1 MPQIFSD
8 MVLFPM
14 PSCTRIKPRLARELS
29 HLFETFDDKVKDTR
43 DDAGVGYSTPIAD
56 LFLWAL
62 VLGGIAASFT
72 DHRPWFER
80 QLRMR
85 LGGRERD
92 NLGVDSNAESA
103 SASPSPSPSE
113 SEPWPSFKDRV
124 SRFLWWDP
132 VVDTP
137 ARDLWEAATR
147 ETAVEA
153 QARNQEP

>member
-1 MPQIFSD
+1 MMPQIFSD

-14 PSCTRIKPRLARELS
+14 PSCTRIKPRLARELR
-29 HLFETFDDKVKDTR
+29 HLFEAFDDKGKDTQ
-43 DDAGVGYSTPIAD
+43 DDAGVGHSTPIAD

-85 LGGRERD
+85 LGGRERERERD
-92 NLGVDSNAESA
+92 NLAVDSNAESA
-103 SASPSPSPSE
+103 SASASE
-113 SEPWPSFKDRV
+113 SEPWPSFRDRV

-153 QARNQEP
+153 RNQEP